1 MTTAFKRNIKAGIYV
16 VVDPSMAEPVLL
28 AKIERCV
35 QEEIAALQVWD
46 NFLPGQNIKLLHR
59 ICELCHAQN
68 IPVIINN
75 RWQLLEDIP
84 LDGVHF
90 DEAPGNYQLIK
101 EIAKRPFISGVTCN
115 NDLSVVYW
123 ANEQQLDYISFC
135 SVFPSRTSNSCELV
149 HFNTI
154 REAKK
159 ISSLPV
165 FLAGGINPGNMHEL
179 DGLDYTGIAVVS
191 GIMNT
196 NRPDESI
203 KEYREKLKIK
213 HEN

>member
-1 MTTAFKRNIKAGIYV
+1 MTTAFKRNIKPGIYV
-16 VVDPSMAEPVLL
+16 VVDPSLAEPVLL
-28 AKIERCV
+28 DRIGRCA

-46 NFLPGQNIKLLHR
+46 NFLPGQNIHKLLHK
-59 ICELCHAQN
+59 ICELCHAKD
-68 IPVIINN
+68 IPVLINN
-75 RWQLLEDIP
+75 KWQLLEDIP

-90 DEAPGNYQLIK
+90 DQIPEKYQLIK
-101 EIAKRPFISGVTCN
+101 EVIKRPFISGVTCN
-115 NDLSVVYW
+115 NDFSVVYW

-135 SVFPSRTSNSCELV
+135 SVFPSRTSNSCGLV

-179 DGLDYTGIAVVS
+179 DGLDYTGIAVIS

-203 KEYREKLKIK
+203 KEYREKLKNK
-213 HEN
+213 T

>member
-1 MTTAFKRNIKAGIYV
+1 MTTAFKKHIKPGIYV
-16 VVDPSMAEPVLL
+16 VVDPSIAETALL
-28 AKIERCV
+28 DKIERCA

-46 NFLPGQNIKLLHR
+46 NFLPGQNIHKLLHK
-59 ICELCHAQN
+59 ICELCYARD

-90 DEAPGNYQLIK
+90 DQIPGNYQLIK
-101 EIAKRPFISGVTCN
+101 EIVKRSFISGVTCN
-115 NDLSVVYW
+115 NDLSVVHW
-123 ANEQQLDYISFC
+123 ANEQQLDYLSFC
-135 SVFPSRTSNSCELV
+135 SMFPSRTSNSCELV

-165 FLAGGINPGNMHEL
+165 FLAGGINPGNMDKL
-179 DGLDYTGIAVVS
+179 DGLDYAGIAVVS

-203 KEYREKLKIK
+203 KEYREKLK
-213 HEN
+213 NRT

>member
-1 MTTAFKRNIKAGIYV
+1 MKTVIKRPIKPGIYL
-16 VVDPSMAEPVLL
+16 VVDPAMEEPVLL
-28 AKIERCV
+28 DKIELCV

-46 NFLPGQNIKLLHR
+46 NFLPHQKVAELIHK
-59 ICELCHAQN
+59 ICGLCHAKD

-75 RWQLLEDIP
+75 RWELLADP
-84 LDGVHF
+84 SVDGVHF
-90 DEAPGNYQLIK
+90 DQVPANYEFIK
-101 EIAKRPFISGVTCN
+101 QSIRRPFISGITCN
-115 NDLSVVYW
+115 NDLSVVHW

-135 SVFPSRTSNSCELV
+135 SIFPSNTSNSCELV

-154 REAKK
+154 RDAKK

-165 FLAGGINPGNMHEL
+165 FLAGGIRPGNMDEL

-196 NRPDESI
+196 ERPDESI
-203 KEYREKLKIK
+203 KEYREKLKK
-213 HEN
+213 